1 RRLVRQVHQRRC
13 PRLNEREPEEPRPH
27 PLPPANISAGRRRGA
42 HAQGGCIS
50 ARIAAI
56 FQSARLDIPP
66 GDPAMP
72 SRRDFLAASSVA
84 AAGLALSPLAYSQE
98 SKKEGR
104 KKLTVVTTLWNY
116 RSHAWHMAERF
127 LHGYPLRGKWHQPE
141 FDVVSAYVDQSPDG
155 DLSKLRAKEFGFT
168 IEPTVAEALRCGGDK
183 LAVDAVLL
191 IGEHGKYPRN
201 EFNQIQYP
209 RY

>member
-66 GDPAMP
+66 GDSAMP

-84 AAGLALSPLAYSQE
+84 AAGLAFSPLAYSQE

-104 KKLTVVTTLWNY
+104 KKLAVVTTLWNY

-127 LHGYPLRGKWHQPE
+127 LGGCPLKGKWHHPP
-141 FDVVSAYVDQSPDG
+141 FDVVSAYVDQRGKD
-155 DLSKLRAKEFGFT
+155 DLSAKRAAESGFKVFG
-168 IEPTVAEALRCGGDK
+168 TVAEALRNGGD
-183 LAVDAVLL
+183 
-191 IGEHGKYPRN
+191 
-201 EFNQIQYP
+201 
-209 RY
+209 